1 MTSRLVRKG
10 GIIFRFLLSIV
21 LLVAL
26 GAGAAYFSLTL
37 PYRGFEKPVILD
49 FPRGTSTAEMGRE
62 LAQSGVIRY
71 PWQFLAVRVLRS
83 GARLQAG
90 EYQFSEPAAAFRVY
104 ARIARGDVFF
114 YEFGVPEGSNM
125 FDIAS
130 SIDRFD
136 FIKGADFLSAARDP
150 ALIHDIAPKAP
161 TLEGYLFPST
171 YRLTRRTTVQQLC
184 QMMTDQF
191 RKNWRELQKGDR
203 PANVDDIVTLASLVE
218 KETAVPD
225 ERPMVAAVFQ
235 NRLRLGMALDC
246 DPTTIYAS
254 MLEQRYRGTIHR
266 SDLDSANQY
275 NTYKHAGLP
284 PGPIANPGVASLKAA
299 LEPTATDYL
308 YFVAKADGSGG
319 HQFSKSMD
327 EHNRAVE
334 QYRHHLNKPA
344 APPPPAAA
352 EGKRKPRQHRRS

>member
-1 MTSRLVRKG
+1 MTLRHCGTLRHSAQG
-10 GIIFRFLLSIV
+10 GIILRLLLAIV
-21 LLVAL
+21 LLGML
-26 GAGAAYFSLTL
+26 GAGAAYLSLTL
-37 PYRGFEKPVILD
+37 PYRSFAKPVILD
-49 FPRGTSTAEMGRE
+49 FPRGTSTSEMANQ
-62 LAQSGVIRY
+62 LAHSGVIRY
-71 PWQFLAVRVLRS
+71 PWQFLAVRALRP

-90 EYQFSEPAAAFRVY
+90 EYQFSDSAAPFQVY

-114 YEFGVPEGSNM
+114 YELSVPEGSNI

-136 FIKGADFLSAARDP
+136 FIKGADFLKAARDP
-150 ALIHDIAPKAP
+150 SLIHDLAPQAP

-171 YRLTRRTTVQQLC
+171 YRLTRRTTVKQLC

-191 RKNWRELQKGDR
+191 RKNWRDLQAPDSR
-203 PANVDDIVTLASLVE
+203 AAVNDIVTLASLVE

-225 ERPMVAAVFQ
+225 ERSEVASVFQ

-254 MLEQRYRGTIHR
+254 MLEQRYRGTIYR
-266 SDLDSANQY
+266 SDLDSANRY

-284 PGPIANPGVASLKAA
+284 PGPIANPGLASLKAA
-299 LEPTATDYL
+299 LAPAASDYL

-319 HQFSKSMD
+319 HQFSKSIE

-334 QYRHHLNKPA
+334 QYRHNVKKSA
-344 APPPPAAA
+344 APAS
-352 EGKRKPRQHRRS
+352 QVS